1 MPTRKTVAKQKA
13 SPRKPAK
20 PSASPRRRR
29 PQVAHLHVVVD
40 PDLLAQLEARAR
52 ELDPRGKNLSA
63 AVRALLR
70 AALNAPQL
78 EAGGAFEARTP
89 AAQ

>member
-1 MPTRKTVAKQKA
+1 
-13 SPRKPAK
+13 
-20 PSASPRRRR
+20 
-29 PQVAHLHVVVD
+29 VVVD